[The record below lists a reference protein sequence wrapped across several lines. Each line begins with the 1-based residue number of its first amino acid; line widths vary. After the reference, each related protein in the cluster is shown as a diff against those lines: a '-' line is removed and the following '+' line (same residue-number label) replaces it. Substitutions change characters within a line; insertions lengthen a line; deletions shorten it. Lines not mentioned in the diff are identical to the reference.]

1 MFNDT
6 LREKLQEILRIVEY
20 QKEPLSV
27 IERDLLLEKLRR
39 LYEEVLK
46 MDAPSALP
54 LSPLPPIAEEEP
66 QPDQVPAEPAM
77 IPAQESPIA
86 EQEEPMLP
94 PIEIPDWDEMIPLEM
109 PFEEEPAPEEQP
121 EEQPVEEPV
130 ESPEPEPEPEEL
142 PEPEPE
148 PEVAEE
154 PDMLPEPEVLP
165 EPEPEALPEP
175 ESEEKTEPEPEV
187 LTLQNS
193 LFDPAEIP
201 VSRRS
206 SRRVLRSLYGE
217 EPRQAAP
224 TVLLS
229 DPQPEALRE
238 VEAPIA
244 ADQQPIADPVEEPA
258 EELEAPFALEELPI
272 EQPEQPMVVGEAL
285 QQDHLTIADT
295 IPPTRNVASAILP
308 EGKPLREM
316 ISLGDSYLMIKELF
330 YDNKSLCLETLDL
343 LDGMETLDDCLI
355 HIAEN
360 YTWNP
365 NSEGVKRLQELLER
379 KFGEN

>member
-6 LREKLQEILRIVEY
+6 LREKLQEILRIVEC

-66 QPDQVPAEPAM
+66 QQDQIPAEPAM
-77 IPAQESPIA
+77 IPAQESSIA

-121 EEQPVEEPV
+121 VEEPV
-130 ESPEPEPEPEEL
+130 ESPEPEPEPE
-142 PEPEPE
+142 
-148 PEVAEE
+148 PEVAEGQ
-154 PDMLPEPEVLP
+154 PDMLPEPEALP
-165 EPEPEALPEP
+165 EHEPEALPEP

-238 VEAPIA
+238 VEKPIA

-330 YDNKSLCLETLDL
+330 YDNKSLYLETLDL

>member
-6 LREKLQEILRIVEY
+6 LREKLQEILRIVERG
-20 QKEPLSV
+20 KEPLSA

-39 LYEEVLK
+39 LYEEVLG

-54 LSPLPPIAEEEP
+54 LSPLHPVAEEEP
-66 QPDQVPAEPAM
+66 QQDQAPAEPAV
-77 IPAQESPIA
+77 IPAEERPIA
-86 EQEEPMLP
+86 EEEEPMLP

-109 PFEEEPAPEEQP
+109 PFEEEPAL
-121 EEQPVEEPV
+121 EEPPM
-130 ESPEPEPEPEEL
+130 EEEL
-142 PEPEPE
+142 VERPD

-154 PDMLPEPEVLP
+154 LPGVPSEQEVLP
-165 EPEPEALPEP
+165 EPEPE
-175 ESEEKTEPEPEV
+175 SEEVAEPEPEPEV

-217 EPRQAAP
+217 EPRLSAP
-224 TVLLS
+224 TALLS
-229 DPQPEALRE
+229 DPQPEAVHE
-238 VEAPIA
+238 VEAPIL
-244 ADQQPIADPVEEPA
+244 ADPQPVTDPVEEPV
-258 EELEAPFALEELPI
+258 EELEAPVALEELPI

-330 YDNKSLCLETLDL
+330 YDNKSLYLETLDL

>member
-39 LYEEVLK
+39 LYEEVLG

-54 LSPLPPIAEEEP
+54 LSPLPPVAEEEP
-66 QPDQVPAEPAM
+66 QQDQASAEPAV
-77 IPAQESPIA
+77 IPAQESSIA

-130 ESPEPEPEPEEL
+130 ESPEPEPEPE
-142 PEPEPE
+142 

-154 PDMLPEPEVLP
+154 PDMLPEPEALP
-165 EPEPEALPEP
+165 EHEPEALPEP

-238 VEAPIA
+238 VEAPISV
-244 ADQQPIADPVEEPA
+244 DPKPITEPVEELT
-258 EELEAPFALEELPI
+258 EELEAPVALEELPI

-285 QQDHLTIADT
+285 QQDHHTIADT

-330 YDNKSLCLETLDL
+330 YDNKSLYLETLDL

>member
-1 MFNDT
+1 MDHGPLAPKEEKRMFNDT
-6 LREKLQEILRIVEY
+6 LREKLQEILRIVERG
-20 QKEPLSV
+20 KEPLSA

-39 LYEEVLK
+39 LYEEVLG

-54 LSPLPPIAEEEP
+54 LSPLHPVAEEEP
-66 QPDQVPAEPAM
+66 QQDLAPVEPAVIPAE
-77 IPAQESPIA
+77 ERPIA
-86 EQEEPMLP
+86 EEEEPMLP

-109 PFEEEPAPEEQP
+109 PFEEEPAL
-121 EEQPVEEPV
+121 EEPPMEEELV
-130 ESPEPEPEPEEL
+130 ESLDPEVAEELPGVPSELETL

-148 PEVAEE
+148 SEEVA
-154 PDMLPEPEVLP
+154 
-165 EPEPEALPEP
+165 EPEPEA
-175 ESEEKTEPEPEV
+175 

-217 EPRQAAP
+217 EPRLSAP
-224 TVLLS
+224 TALLS
-229 DPQPEALRE
+229 DPQPEAVHE
-238 VEAPIA
+238 VEAPIL
-244 ADQQPIADPVEEPA
+244 ADPQPVTDPVEEPV
-258 EELEAPFALEELPI
+258 EELEAPVALEELPI

-330 YDNKSLCLETLDL
+330 YDNKSLYLETLDL